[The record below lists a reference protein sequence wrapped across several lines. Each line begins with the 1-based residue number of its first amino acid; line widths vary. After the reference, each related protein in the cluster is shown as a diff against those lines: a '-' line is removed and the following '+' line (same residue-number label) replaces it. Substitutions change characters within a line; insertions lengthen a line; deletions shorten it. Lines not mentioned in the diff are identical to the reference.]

1 MAKRIFVG
9 NLPFSATE
17 AQLNELFSKHGE
29 VTTAE
34 IVKDR
39 FTERSRGFGF
49 VEMASDEAATAAIA
63 ALSGHEMDGRALTV
77 NEARARSEGGRGGG
91 GGRRNF
97 GGGGGG
103 GNRW

>member
-1 MAKRIFVG
+1 MGKRIFVG

-17 AQLNELFSKHGE
+17 AQLEELFAKHGT
-29 VTTAE
+29 VTSAE

-49 VEMASDEAATAAIA
+49 VEMTDEQAATAAVA

-77 NEARARSEGGRGGG
+77 NEARARTEGGRGGG
-91 GGRRNF
+91 GGGRRDS
-97 GGGGGG
+97 